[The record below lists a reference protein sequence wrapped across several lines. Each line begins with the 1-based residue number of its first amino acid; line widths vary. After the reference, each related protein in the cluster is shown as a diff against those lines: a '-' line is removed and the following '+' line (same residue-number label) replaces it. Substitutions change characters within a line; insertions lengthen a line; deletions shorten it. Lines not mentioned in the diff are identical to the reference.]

1 MPLTRIFL
9 FGCWISFL
17 GTLPLGTLNVF
28 AAQLA
33 VNEGVGPA
41 LWFSIGALL
50 VEMCY
55 VRLSLV
61 AMDWVR
67 RKREWFRALEWVTV
81 CIVALLAI
89 GSFRAAYH
97 APENGS
103 MVIGLGSHP
112 GIYYLLAGAL
122 LSAVNPLQIPFWF
135 GWSTVLSSKNI
146 LQPSAACYNGYI
158 AGIGAGTFAGNGVF
172 IFGGRLLVEKLR
184 ANGNIV
190 HWVTGGICA
199 VTALVLL
206 GKVVFRKGGAAG
218 SRLAR

>member
-135 GWSTVLSSKNI
+135 GWSTVLCSKNI
-146 LQPSAACYNGYI
+146 LQLQRVYCGDRRRNICRQRGIYIWRPSA
-158 AGIGAGTFAGNGVF
+158 
-172 IFGGRLLVEKLR
+172 GRETEGQWKY
-184 ANGNIV
+184 
-190 HWVTGGICA
+190 C
-199 VTALVLL
+199 
-206 GKVVFRKGGAAG
+206 
-218 SRLAR
+218 